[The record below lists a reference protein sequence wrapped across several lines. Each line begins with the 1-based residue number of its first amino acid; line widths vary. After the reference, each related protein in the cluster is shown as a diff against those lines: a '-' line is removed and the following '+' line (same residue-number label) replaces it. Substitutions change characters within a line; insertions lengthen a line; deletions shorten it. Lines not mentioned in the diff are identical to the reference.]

1 MAFNMHDLIDFN
13 FRTHTISVLKQS
25 GEYVDGTYVINTSSS
40 QSYEGTVQPI
50 SERERQALDQGG
62 QRVVDA
68 RKIYINGYNDIDVSP
83 SDTLLITDIPD
94 GEMVGKFKV
103 FAVDLRRARAY
114 CKIMAGI
121 IDE

>member
-1 MAFNMHDLIDFN
+1 MAFNMEDLIDFN
-13 FRTHTISVLKQS
+13 FRTHFITVLKQS
-25 GEYVDGTYVINTSSS
+25 GEYVDGTYVMNTSSS

-62 QRVVDA
+62 QRIIDA
-68 RKIYINGYNDIDVSP
+68 RKIYINGYNNIDVSP
-83 SDTLLITDIPD
+83 SDTLLIADVPN
-94 GEMVGKFKV
+94 GETVGRFKV

-114 CKIMAGI
+114 CKIMVGL